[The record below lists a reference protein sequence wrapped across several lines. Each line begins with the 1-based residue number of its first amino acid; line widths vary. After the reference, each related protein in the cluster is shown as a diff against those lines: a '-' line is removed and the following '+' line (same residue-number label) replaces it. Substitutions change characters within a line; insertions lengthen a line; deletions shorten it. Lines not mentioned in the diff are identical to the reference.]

1 MMAILTAI
9 TDCGCRKEY
18 DASHRY
24 ENATEQQRHGSHRL
38 ASDTILQ
45 SNDQQAGGQNGRS
58 AQREH
63 DEWRNA
69 KALHV
74 AGDGIVAQGND
85 HAERVGGGNGSRY
98 WDKSPTD

>member
-1 MMAILTAI
+1 MVDGLVWPKLTAI
-9 TDCGCRKEY
+9 TNGGCGKKN
-18 DASHRY
+18 DAGHRY

-38 ASDTILQ
+38 ASDTILK
-45 SNDQQAGGQNGRS
+45 SNDQQAGGQNGRC

-74 AGDGIVAQGND
+74 AGDGIVAQSND
-85 HAERVGGGNGSRY
+85 HAERVGG
-98 WDKSPTD
+98 T